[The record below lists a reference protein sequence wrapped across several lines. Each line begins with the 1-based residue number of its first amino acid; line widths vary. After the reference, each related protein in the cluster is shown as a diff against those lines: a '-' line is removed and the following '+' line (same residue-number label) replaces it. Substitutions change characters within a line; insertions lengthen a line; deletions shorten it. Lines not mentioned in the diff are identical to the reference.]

1 MEQRGHEVE
10 EADSSTVNMVFDVM
24 WFLAYPI
31 KKNKGGFEI
40 SRKIL
45 PVLPRMSLNL

>member
-31 KKNKGGFEI
+31 KKIRRDLKFQE
-40 SRKIL
+40 KFYL
-45 PVLPRMSLNL
+45 FF